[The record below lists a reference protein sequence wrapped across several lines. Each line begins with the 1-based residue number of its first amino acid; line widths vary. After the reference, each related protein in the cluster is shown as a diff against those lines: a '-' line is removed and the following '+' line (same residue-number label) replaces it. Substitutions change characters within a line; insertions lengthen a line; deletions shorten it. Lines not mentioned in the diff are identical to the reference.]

1 MAQTHSNWICTVI
14 APWPFKTLLVNLCL
28 IGLTPQDVER
38 SFQLFSLNWLLP
50 SSSSTVAFNVE
61 LKKSQW
67 ILCRFVELLGGKI
80 WADSVVGKGS
90 TFVFKLPFPLS
101 DKEASAT
108 SDHFIRRPLR
118 FSSVENWPLSKAS
131 VKSGLLLHRR
141 AYSLGVLLRGVKFS
155 LPAHLAYNKEYSN
168 GEDLFDPDS
177 TGVPGNGASPG
188 DESLRT
194 TLGVIQVGSGL
205 FRQKAF
211 SDWELHSKEEGIS
224 AGRGSRPGGL
234 VSVGTMSRKRDSER
248 PSSARSGGSKLPK
261 SPKLEQRV
269 RNLTGQVAVHETS
282 GAPLLNS
289 SQLHNLS
296 HLAEIPQKPTDV
308 FILEKL
314 RSMAPA
320 PPGNQ
325 ANTSSPPSQDQEV
338 SPKNP
343 VSVQMEDFVIDILE
357 GKRKGLLLGSDQHT
371 EGVSGLSDCTEVPSS
386 SDLVSKVAPNGAS
399 LVRNLSP
406 SMGETSQDVL
416 QTEQK
421 FIGSQ
426 KRPPK
431 AVTPTK
437 DSPDRQLKILLAEDN
452 PINQKVAIRQLQ
464 KHGHIVTIVGDGKQ
478 ALETVQSNHDAF
490 DLVLMDVQV
499 WIHVTPWQIYEL
511 HALHL
516 TQLLNAIASR

>member
-1 MAQTHSNWICTVI
+1 
-14 APWPFKTLLVNLCL
+14 
-28 IGLTPQDVER
+28 
-38 SFQLFSLNWLLP
+38 
-50 SSSSTVAFNVE
+50 
-61 LKKSQW
+61 
-67 ILCRFVELLGGKI
+67 
-80 WADSVVGKGS
+80 
-90 TFVFKLPFPLS
+90 
-101 DKEASAT
+101 
-108 SDHFIRRPLR
+108 
-118 FSSVENWPLSKAS
+118 
-131 VKSGLLLHRR
+131 
-141 AYSLGVLLRGVKFS
+141 
-155 LPAHLAYNKEYSN
+155 
-168 GEDLFDPDS
+168 
-177 TGVPGNGASPG
+177 
-188 DESLRT
+188 
-194 TLGVIQVGSGL
+194 
-205 FRQKAF
+205 
-211 SDWELHSKEEGIS
+211 
-224 AGRGSRPGGL
+224 
-234 VSVGTMSRKRDSER
+234 
-248 PSSARSGGSKLPK
+248 
-261 SPKLEQRV
+261 
-269 RNLTGQVAVHETS
+269 
-282 GAPLLNS
+282 
-289 SQLHNLS
+289 
-296 HLAEIPQKPTDV
+296 
-308 FILEKL
+308 
-314 RSMAPA
+314 MAPA

-357 GKRKGLLLGSDQHT
+357 GKREGFLLGSDQHT

-399 LVRNLSP
+399 LVHNLSP

-499 WIHVTPWQIYEL
+499 
-511 HALHL
+511 
-516 TQLLNAIASR
+516 